1 MAIDPSRPLA
11 GAPRPTREV
20 PPIVERLKPRAHHRM
35 GLDGGWG
42 WMGAKDNERIR
53 PNHRY
58 EPAPE

>member
-20 PPIVERLKPRAHHRM
+20 PPIVERLKPWALIR
-35 GLDGGWG
+35 WG
-42 WMGAKDNERIR
+42 WMGAKNNERIR